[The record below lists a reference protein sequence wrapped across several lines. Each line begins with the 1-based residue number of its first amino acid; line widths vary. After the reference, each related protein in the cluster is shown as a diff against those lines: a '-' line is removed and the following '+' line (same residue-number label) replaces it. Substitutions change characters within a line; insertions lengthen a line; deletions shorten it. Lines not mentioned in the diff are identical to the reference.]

1 MSGSLGLLPPALQ
14 PGLAPVAH
22 YDAQVGQARLA
33 VGRGRGWGW
42 KLPIPRSPNA
52 PPPSPTLPHKGG
64 GSRSSLPL
72 QPRATRPQGVFHPR
86 ACLPRSCL
94 FSHHS
99 RRESA
104 AEAGPLEFL
113 TLLAQAPRS
122 VSPRAGLRRLHSS
135 AVYRH
140 GFESARPLMLAMWR
154 CRGTVQIT
162 APGSAVQGTEIGDP
176 QLGQQYCPSSP
187 CQILAG
193 MTRVRLCEIG
203 VPREVSSNRP
213 RRPPACQYRSM
224 TENHFGGH
232 FTNAAGLRPPCYGA
246 YAHKRSDGLY
256 YNDGE

>member
-1 MSGSLGLLPPALQ
+1 MLWP
-14 PGLAPVAH
+14 
-22 YDAQVGQARLA
+22 RL
-33 VGRGRGWGW
+33 R
-42 KLPIPRSPNA
+42 NA
-52 PPPSPTLPHKGG
+52 PPPSPTLPQGEG
-64 GSRSSLPL
+64 RVRSLPL
-72 QPRATRPQGVFHPR
+72 QPRPTPRLGEVSHPR

-122 VSPRAGLRRLHSS
+122 VSPRATVCRLHSS

-154 CRGTVQIT
+154 CRSRLKSPHLDPPYEEQGPAILNWDSNTVLVH
-162 APGSAVQGTEIGDP
+162 AA
-176 QLGQQYCPSSP
+176 
-187 CQILAG
+187 ILAG

-213 RRPPACQYRSM
+213 RRPPAGHYRSM
-224 TENHFGGH
+224 TETILVDTLHQCRGPKAPLLGGIR
-232 FTNAAGLRPPCYGA
+232 A
-246 YAHKRSDGLY
+246 
-256 YNDGE
+256 

>member
-1 MSGSLGLLPPALQ
+1 MGPDPPPGSLC
-14 PGLAPVAH
+14 
-22 YDAQVGQARLA
+22 
-33 VGRGRGWGW
+33 
-42 KLPIPRSPNA
+42 
-52 PPPSPTLPHKGG
+52 SPTSPFGG
-64 GSRSSLPL
+64 GM
-72 QPRATRPQGVFHPR
+72 V
-86 ACLPRSCL
+86 PRSCL

-113 TLLAQAPRS
+113 TLLAQAPCS

-154 CRGTVQIT
+154 CRSTVQIT
-162 APGSAVQGTEIGDP
+162 APGSAVRGTRTGDP

-213 RRPPACQYRSM
+213 RRPPAYRYRS
-224 TENHFGGH
+224 
-232 FTNAAGLRPPCYGA
+232 AAGVPMLTYKPKSSGVDRA
-246 YAHKRSDGLY
+246 V
-256 YNDGE
+256 

>member
-1 MSGSLGLLPPALQ
+1 MLWP
-14 PGLAPVAH
+14 
-22 YDAQVGQARLA
+22 RL
-33 VGRGRGWGW
+33 R
-42 KLPIPRSPNA
+42 NA
-52 PPPSPTLPHKGG
+52 PPPSPTLPQKGG
-64 GSRSSLPL
+64 GSGSSLPL
-72 QPRATRPQGVFHPR
+72 QPRPTPRLGEVSHPR

-162 APGSAVQGTEIGDP
+162 APGSAVRGTRTGDP

-213 RRPPACQYRSM
+213 RRPPAYRYRS
-224 TENHFGGH
+224 
-232 FTNAAGLRPPCYGA
+232 AAGVPMLTYKPKSSGVDRA
-246 YAHKRSDGLY
+246 V
-256 YNDGE
+256 

>member
-1 MSGSLGLLPPALQ
+1 MPVLALL
-14 PGLAPVAH
+14 
-22 YDAQVGQARLA
+22 
-33 VGRGRGWGW
+33 
-42 KLPIPRSPNA
+42 
-52 PPPSPTLPHKGG
+52 
-64 GSRSSLPL
+64 
-72 QPRATRPQGVFHPR
+72 
-86 ACLPRSCL
+86 
-94 FSHHS
+94 

-162 APGSAVQGTEIGDP
+162 APGSAVRGTRTGDP

-213 RRPPACQYRSM
+213 RRPPAGHYRSM
-224 TENHFGGH
+224 AETILVDTSPMPRAQGLLARGIRARHLCVARARLGGEEAQGEEARQCESPINGH
-232 FTNAAGLRPPCYGA
+232 ARRLAS
-246 YAHKRSDGLY
+246 RSD
-256 YNDGE
+256 

>member
-1 MSGSLGLLPPALQ
+1 MLWP
-14 PGLAPVAH
+14 
-22 YDAQVGQARLA
+22 RL
-33 VGRGRGWGW
+33 
-42 KLPIPRSPNA
+42 PNA

-64 GSRSSLPL
+64 GSGSSLPL
-72 QPRATRPQGVFHPR
+72 QPRPTPRLGEVSHPR
-86 ACLPRSCL
+86 ARLPRSCQ

-162 APGSAVQGTEIGDP
+162 APGSAVRGTRTGDP

-203 VPREVSSNRP
+203 VPREVSSNRR
-213 RRPPACQYRSM
+213 RRPGIRLPKCFPR
-224 TENHFGGH
+224 FGAI
-232 FTNAAGLRPPCYGA
+232 TIRRARVAV
-246 YAHKRSDGLY
+246 AHKHIGRSAMCNRSGPKVVCRP
-256 YNDGE
+256 EHQ